1 MITIRGNTYPVRE
14 QLKALGARYS
24 PQDGWRLT
32 AWTNDTLANLRAL
45 PGISFDT
52 PEKPV
57 APTGTLPA
65 ALYPYQRAGAMA
77 LADHAAFLLAD
88 APGVGKTPQ
97 ALAAAAYVGKPALAL
112 VPASMQPQWRREQQR
127 WAPDLNLEIASWG
140 KVPDV
145 LPKGATL
152 IVDEAHY
159 GKTLKAARTKKF
171 LKLAND
177 AERTWL
183 LTGTPLLNRP
193 EELFTLL
200 KAMRHPLGTS
210 WFRFVMRYCAAQKTN
225 FGLDTSGA
233 SHLDELRERLADI
246 MLRRTIDEVLPEL
259 PPLRRSLCVVDAPE
273 SAQALVCAEASL
285 VRGRTLREVR
295 ARPEDF
301 AEIARLR
308 KEMATSKAPL
318 VADMVDHTPTI
329 VWYWHKEAVR
339 LTHNALIERGIK
351 SVAVTGDTSPDDRQK
366 AVDAFQAGE
375 VTAFVA
381 TMGSCGVGLTLTK
394 ARRVLFG
401 ELAWTP
407 NDITQAEARARRFGQ
422 TEAVLVDYV
431 VYNNS
436 LDGYIG
442 QMILEKAEVIG
453 QLIEGNRWQL

>member
-14 QLKALGARYS
+14 ELKRLGARYS
-24 PQDGWRLT
+24 KEDGWRLA
-32 AWTNDTLANLRAL
+32 AWTKEALDELRAL
-45 PGISFDT
+45 PGIALAGL
-52 PEKPV
+52 PEP
-57 APTGTLPA
+57 PRGTLPA
-65 ALYPYQRAGAMA
+65 ALYPYQREGAMA
-77 LADHAAFLLAD
+77 LAEHAAFLLAD

-127 WAPDLNLEIASWG
+127 WAPDLELTIASWG
-140 KVPDV
+140 KVPET
-145 LPKGATL
+145 LAPGTTL

-159 GKTLKAARTKKF
+159 GKSLKAARTKKL
-171 LKLAND
+171 LKLAASAD
-177 AERTWL
+177 RVWL

-193 EELFTLL
+193 EELFALL
-200 KAMRHPLGTS
+200 KAMRHPLGAS
-210 WFRFVMRYCAAQKTN
+210 WFRFVTRYCDAHKTS
-225 FGLDTSGA
+225 FGLDTSG
-233 SHLDELRERLADI
+233 SSNLDELRGKLAGT
-246 MLRRTIDEVLPEL
+246 MLRRTIDDVLPEL

-273 SAQALVCAEASL
+273 SAQAMVCAEAAL
-285 VRGRTLREVR
+285 VRGKTMREVR
-295 ARPEDF
+295 AKAEDF

-308 KEMATSKAPL
+308 KEMAISKAPL
-318 VADMVDHTPTI
+318 VADMVDDTPTI
-329 VWYWHKEAVR
+329 VWFWHKEAVR
-339 LTHNALIERGIK
+339 HTAELLQARGIRCIGI
-351 SVAVTGDTSPDDRQK
+351 TGETSPDDRQK

-375 VTAFVA
+375 ISCFVA

-394 ARRVLFG
+394 SRRVLFG

-442 QMILEKAEVIG
+442 KLIVEKAEVIG
-453 QLIEGNRWQL
+453 QIIEGNRLDF